1 MKKGRVTLRKL
12 NRPFVAKSNSWK
24 KGFRTYIDKEYIEDA
39 LRREVEK
46 LKASVQKTATDN
58 ESKLLG
64 RIMYL
69 FQGTERDGEN
79 IENDSRRQIKD
90 LKKKL
95 EEQEQC
101 PEETS
106 KQHSDNMQ
114 CLIQ

>member
-1 MKKGRVTLRKL
+1 
-12 NRPFVAKSNSWK
+12 
-24 KGFRTYIDKEYIEDA
+24 
-39 LRREVEK
+39 
-46 LKASVQKTATDN
+46 
-58 ESKLLG
+58 
-64 RIMYL
+64 MYL